1 MAARGR
7 RAPALSLPQPQPQP
21 HPPPQG
27 IAVHP
32 DVAAALRAGRP
43 VVALESTIIA
53 HGMPHPHNVRAAL
66 AVEAAVR
73 AGGATPATVAIL
85 AGVPTVG
92 LTRLQIEALGAPGAG
107 AVKVSRRDVAPCVAA
122 RGTGATTVAA
132 TALLAA
138 RAGISVFVTGGIGG
152 VHRGGE
158 RSLDISADLPELAR
172 TPVAVVCAGAKS
184 VLDIPRTLEVLE
196 TAGVPVV
203 AWRQSGVPAFFEAD
217 SGVPAPARAD
227 TAAEAAAII
236 AAHLTLGLGGLV
248 LAVPPPAEA
257 AAGAAAAVAATEAA
271 LATAAAAGATGAA
284 ATPAVLAA
292 LHAATGGA
300 SLEAN
305 IALVRHN
312 AEVGTA
318 VAVALAQL
326 AGRGG
331 GGV

>member
-1 MAARGR
+1 
-7 RAPALSLPQPQPQP
+7 
-21 HPPPQG
+21 
-27 IAVHP
+27 
-32 DVAAALRAGRP
+32 